1 MSGSMHCSKQL
12 IAAALLC
19 ILAGCHKAPPANV
32 AATINNRPI
41 TYEEVDRI
49 YQSQLSSPGA
59 TSDDLAQIQKLEV
72 LRSLIESEI
81 MLQRAEK
88 MGLMATDAEVDAKF
102 AELKAPYTQEEFQKL
117 LETRKMTVVDLK
129 KNLRRDLSVQKL
141 VNKEITSKISI
152 TDREI
157 A

>member
-1 MSGSMHCSKQL
+1 MHLPKRL
-12 IAAALLC
+12 TAAAVLC
-19 ILAGCHKAPPANV
+19 LLAGCHKAPPANV

-41 TYEEVDRI
+41 TFEEVDRI

-102 AELKAPYTQEEFQKL
+102 A
-117 LETRKMTVVDLK
+117 
-129 KNLRRDLSVQKL
+129 
-141 VNKEITSKISI
+141 
-152 TDREI
+152 
-157 A
+157 